1 MSFNKF
7 LIAVALLGTLGCKDD
22 ENGPG
27 GLYVYDN
34 RSASVLVFSEL
45 EKVHDAA
52 RDRRELPKADRA
64 IKSRRL
70 DGITLA
76 WGGMA
81 LDRRHNRLYLV
92 SDTGKVHVISE
103 PGRRNGTL
111 SGKAEIA
118 SFNLGGDSDR
128 YSGGSVFGQA
138 SVDPAHS
145 TLYVMENAVKGTAAR
160 VWHVGNASSVANGS
174 TLARAGHTFH
184 ADGDKRGAGLVANSE
199 HKVFVL
205 FGHGDAFE
213 RPSGGDQITGP
224 RLREGTNGAFPVDPI
239 QSRPRSTLIG
249 GRTRLA
255 APLHWGSLAYHGRNR
270 ELFALVPPSTGDS
283 AKTSILVFGAGQ
295 FHGDHDQPPSRILP
309 DLPEDLRIIAHA
321 PDSDWMAGA
330 ASEPNED
337 GLGRG
342 RKTLYLWP
350 SSGSGKAPVPVENLP
365 GAGEIRGLAIWED

>member
-1 MSFNKF
+1 
-7 LIAVALLGTLGCKDD
+7 
-22 ENGPG
+22 
-27 GLYVYDN
+27 
-34 RSASVLVFSEL
+34 
-45 EKVHDAA
+45 
-52 RDRRELPKADRA
+52 
-64 IKSRRL
+64 
-70 DGITLA
+70 
-76 WGGMA
+76 
-81 LDRRHNRLYLV
+81 
-92 SDTGKVHVISE
+92 
-103 PGRRNGTL
+103 
-111 SGKAEIA
+111 
-118 SFNLGGDSDR
+118 
-128 YSGGSVFGQA
+128 
-138 SVDPAHS
+138 
-145 TLYVMENAVKGTAAR
+145 
-160 VWHVGNASSVANGS
+160 
-174 TLARAGHTFH
+174 
-184 ADGDKRGAGLVANSE
+184 
-199 HKVFVL
+199 
-205 FGHGDAFE
+205 
-213 RPSGGDQITGP
+213 
-224 RLREGTNGAFPVDPI
+224 VDPI